1 MKVKRLLRPMM
12 ALLSVFVPSHL
23 SRAEIVYEVPIEY
36 HKLDNGLKVVLSP
49 DYSAPIV
56 TVAVYYGIGSRAEP
70 AGRTGFAHLFEHMMF
85 QGSTN
90 LPKGE
95 FSRLIEGNGGY
106 YQGITRFDFTGYY
119 EIMPAH
125 TLETV
130 LWAEADRMQ
139 GLKVTQVELAN
150 QQNVVA
156 NEVKMYV
163 CNKPYGEFHWLEIP
177 QHAYENWP
185 NAHSFYGDLD
195 DIAAATLED
204 VRRFYDT
211 YYAPNNAA
219 LAVVGDFNSAKA
231 LVWVKKY
238 FGHIPAAEVP
248 TLPDMSEP
256 RQTKE
261 KRVTRTDKLA
271 NRPALAFA
279 YHVPKRFTPEYFAF
293 GFLDQLLLQG
303 EDSRLHQAVVK
314 KKGMTGS
321 LKGGINVVL
330 GNMFT
335 CNDPTLWT
343 GYLFHDSTVSADAI
357 LESVDEEIE
366 RLRTTPI
373 KQAELERMRIK
384 IRSDF
389 YDKIGRFFGLGR
401 AEVLACFA
409 LFDANPNRVNSI
421 EERFRQVTPELILE
435 TAREYLR
442 PANRT
447 VLMIEPEPMAQAGGA
462 SKCTN

>member
-1 MKVKRLLRPMM
+1 MNRLLSPMM
-12 ALLSVFVPSHL
+12 MLLSLLVPCHFSD
-23 SRAEIVYEVPIEY
+23 AGIVYRIPIEY

-49 DYSAPIV
+49 DHSAPIV
-56 TVAVYYGIGSRAEP
+56 TVAVYYAIGSRAEP
-70 AGRTGFAHLFEHMMF
+70 RGRTGFAHLFEHVMF

-95 FSRLIEGNGGY
+95 FVRLIEGNGGY
-106 YQGITRFDFTGYY
+106 HQGITRFDFTGYY

-139 GLKVTQVELAN
+139 GLKVTQAELTN

-163 CNKPYGEFHWLEIP
+163 FNRPYGEFHWLEMP
-177 QHAYENWP
+177 QHAYENWS

-204 VRRFYDT
+204 VHRFYDS

-219 LAVVGDFNSAKA
+219 LVVVGDFDSTETLAWAKT
-231 LVWVKKY
+231 Y
-238 FGHIPAAEVP
+238 FSRIPAAHVP
-248 TLPDMSEP
+248 ELPDMSEP
-256 RQTKE
+256 RQTKQ
-261 KRVTRTDKLA
+261 KRIRRTDALA

-279 YHVPKRFTPEYFAF
+279 YQVPKRFTPEYFAF

-303 EDSRLHQAVVK
+303 EDSRLHQVVVK

-321 LKGGINVVL
+321 LKGGVNVVL

-335 CNDPTLWT
+335 GNDPMLWT

-357 LESVDEEIE
+357 LESVDREIE
-366 RLRTTPI
+366 QLRTTPI
-373 KQAELERMRIK
+373 EQAEFERVRIK
-384 IRSDF
+384 VRSDF
-389 YDKIGRFFGLGR
+389 YDKIGRFCGLGR
-401 AEVLACFA
+401 AELLACFA
-409 LFDANPNRVNSI
+409 LFDDNPNRINSI
-421 EERFRQVTPELILE
+421 EERFEQVTPELILE

-442 PANRT
+442 PTNRT
-447 VLMIEPEPMAQAGGA
+447 VLMIEPEPTGQAGGE
-462 SKCTN
+462 SECTN